1 MQEKDW
7 KAALGSRRVLEGA
20 NLALYTAVVVA
31 IVVVINVAVNR
42 YFDRHWDLT
51 PQKKYSLSPQSE
63 KLLKA
68 LNRDVTIYVFDRERG
83 RRQRDVTGMYLAASR
98 RVTVR
103 FVDPDRD
110 PGLARK
116 YGVRRE
122 GTTVVEAG
130 DRHFEAQGE
139 GEEGITNALVRV
151 LKGQKSVYFVQGH
164 GEHDLDSPDGTGYE
178 RLKKQLENEN
188 FQVKTVV
195 LLQKMEI
202 PPDCSLLVVAGPR
215 QDYLAQEVDTIRKYA
230 SKGGRVMF
238 MLDPA
243 MELPNFDKLLAD
255 WNVSDQNDLV
265 IDVNPVAQIFG
276 TRPEMPLIIKYGT
289 SPIVQP
295 LARVATLFPLTRSF
309 SIGKDSKPGVFAESL
324 CETSAESYGV
334 ADFNRKMKEVNFRP
348 GRDFKGPLSVA
359 LSGTVTGG
367 GEKKTEGRFVVLGTS
382 EIAANVYLGFQGNR
396 DLIMN
401 MFNWLV
407 AEEDMISI
415 RPRPPESQRL
425 NINARQMRQVFY
437 LGVIGLPLLIVA
449 AGAGVW
455 WRRR

>member
-51 PQKKYSLSPQSE
+51 PTKKYSLSPQSE

-83 RRQRDVTGMYLAASR
+83 RRQRDVTGMYSAASR

-103 FVDPDRD
+103 FIDPDRD

-188 FQVKTVV
+188 FQVKTLV
-195 LLQKMEI
+195 LMQKMEI

-230 SKGGRVMF
+230 SNGGRVMF

-255 WNVSDQNDLV
+255 WNVTDQNDLV
-265 IDVNPVAQIFG
+265 IDTNPVAQIFG

-334 ADFNRKMKEVNFRP
+334 ADFNRKMKEVTFRP

-359 LSGTVTGG
+359 LSGTVTGE
-367 GEKKTEGRFVVLGTS
+367 GEKKTEGRFAVLGTS

-401 MFNWLV
+401 IFNWLV

-415 RPRPPESQRL
+415 RPKPPESQRL
-425 NINARQMRQVFY
+425 NINARQMRQVLF

-449 AGAGVW
+449 AGVGVW